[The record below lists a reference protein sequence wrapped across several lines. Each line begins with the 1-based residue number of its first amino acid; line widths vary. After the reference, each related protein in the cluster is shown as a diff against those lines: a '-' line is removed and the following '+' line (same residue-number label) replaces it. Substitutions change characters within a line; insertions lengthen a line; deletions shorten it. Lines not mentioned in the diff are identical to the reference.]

1 MRSVRAEEIER
12 EHGDGPSGRLEWV
25 IKRAYDR
32 KYDTTDDYKVDVER
46 TWAFLEDKWTRE
58 GATSRLDAVRVV
70 RAYFDDK
77 WTSRGIGE
85 LGGLVCIPSVGISR
99 EALEMPK
106 SASVLSLDSMAATS
120 AGSDGANTTQVGLG
134 REDKDLFPRS
144 DVALANE
151 RVQNQLELEKCKH
164 LLENFINQPEA
175 LNFRDPIDPQ
185 TVERA
190 NYGSVVEEPM
200 GLTIVLNKLRMNAF
214 ASSRE
219 VWKACNS
226 IWSNCRSCYPSS
238 SRMRKLCDL
247 AELMFTTTWRA
258 QGLNKFSDASDD
270 DSCDAPPGMKSL
282 NDFKNAGPKTATR
295 PPSGAVT
302 SARVGRS
309 RVASFKCDV
318 CKRSK
323 KGKCGTE
330 TAPKSCLLR
339 PENQSRERQT
349 QIRERVSKLKPMSV
363 KGTVMKRMP
372 IESAEQ
378 KPASKASGRR
388 KLTEAERQENGFRRV
403 FDETDPDNFIS
414 QFMQHQNGARAH
426 SSTDM
431 AWGNSLHLANEQLRL
446 EMLQNQRLARYD
458 DQMTQQSACLPDTSK
473 LASLRKAIS
482 HTVAHLHDANV
493 KLRLCNV
500 SMVQAPGAS
509 QGDYLRE
516 QVALEAEIHD
526 LQKKHQELSRDLQL
540 YVSQNRAGGVRQS
553 PSRDASAGFEH
564 PVSVATA
571 RMSFDDE
578 PIKANVHADVND
590 EDILFD
596 FPTI

>member
-1 MRSVRAEEIER
+1 
-12 EHGDGPSGRLEWV
+12 
-25 IKRAYDR
+25 
-32 KYDTTDDYKVDVER
+32 
-46 TWAFLEDKWTRE
+46 
-58 GATSRLDAVRVV
+58 
-70 RAYFDDK
+70 
-77 WTSRGIGE
+77 
-85 LGGLVCIPSVGISR
+85 
-99 EALEMPK
+99 MPK

-363 KGTVMKRMP
+363 KGTVMKRKP